1 MRKNNLIDDQI
12 NKILIDVFA
21 DKIQDTNTKK
31 KNFNISKIIDSFSA
45 VELILNLEEKFDVK
59 INIENIELIKLS
71 STKSIKNLILQNKK

>member
-1 MRKNNLIDDQI
+1 MRKNNLIDEQI

>member
-1 MRKNNLIDDQI
+1 MKKNNLIDEQI